1 MAAFKNSLTWNRAV
15 DLSISIHRIV
25 CRFPSVAL
33 QRDEMLRARLLNA
46 AVKVSD
52 GIADSYDTLKY
63 TPSEML
69 RMARYHLSET
79 EFLLDCSLHMG
90 YVEEQEYGRLAEEMR
105 TLRGLINR
113 EMQPRG

>member
-1 MAAFKNSLTWNRAV
+1 MATFKNSLTWNRAV

-25 CRFPSVAL
+25 CRFPSVAQ

-46 AVKVSD
+46 AVRVSD
-52 GIADSYDTLKY
+52 GIADSYDNLKY

-79 EFLLDCSLHMG
+79 EFLLDCSMHMG
-90 YVEEQEYGRLAEEMR
+90 YVEEREYGRLTEEMR
-105 TLRGLINR
+105 ALRGMLNR
-113 EMQPRG
+113 EIQPRV